1 MCYIISC
8 KEWSIKHYALGVI
21 SSSVVIYIVRAP
33 LLIFSMLIT
42 DTLRCTPPTTH
53 ARTTHAH
60 NSPGASRR
68 QLTSSKEILA
78 QHNSPSSVHKSGL
91 TNCESLIQSHL
102 LILRVLTSQ
111 TSQTLPG
118 TRALFWI
125 HLFTSY
131 LCIVF
136 PHAIV
141 KRSAGGWYGNAQSQ
155 PATNEL

>member
-1 MCYIISC
+1 M
-8 KEWSIKHYALGVI
+8 K
-21 SSSVVIYIVRAP
+21 AP

-118 TRALFWI
+118 TRASLLNSFVHFLSVHCVSTCHSKEECWWLDRKCSESTCYKWTLNQKMI
-125 HLFTSY
+125 PAVVIT
-131 LCIVF
+131 VG
-136 PHAIV
+136 
-141 KRSAGGWYGNAQSQ
+141 SA
-155 PATNEL
+155 PDCPLLE